1 VEPPREE
8 KGKVQYSIEGW
19 VTTQTLHSIADNRTV
34 AYLYRRRVGPFAS
47 AQGNR
52 TSKHLQESDQVG
64 VVPTCAFELPSR

>member
-34 AYLYRRRVGPFAS
+34 AYLYRRGWGPSPAPR
-47 AQGNR
+47 AIALQNI
-52 TSKHLQESDQVG
+52 SKSLI
-64 VVPTCAFELPSR
+64 R